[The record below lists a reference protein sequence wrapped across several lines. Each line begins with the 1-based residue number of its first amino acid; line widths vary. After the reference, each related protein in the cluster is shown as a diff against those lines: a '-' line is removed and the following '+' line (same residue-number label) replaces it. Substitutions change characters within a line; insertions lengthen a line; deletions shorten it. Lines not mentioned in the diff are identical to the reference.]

1 MQKTIEQTI
10 RNNSEILDKLGQDM
24 RIIAAYGNLSPALKK
39 RMYSA
44 LYWAKYA
51 MDINHNFL
59 REAVKQS

>member
-1 MQKTIEQTI
+1 MKQQIEQAI
-10 RNNSEILDKLGQDM
+10 KNNSEILDKLGQDM

-51 MDINHNFL
+51 MDINHNVL
-59 REAVKQS
+59 REAGRQP